1 VVLKLDKENPLAN
14 RRRGA
19 IEEQR
24 RYGGWKER
32 PFQAFGFVTKPKLQT
47 EQEKDQMDDG
57 AATAELRCF
66 DKTCPQQRHGNTGEI
81 EIEIEQ
87 NPR

>member
-32 PFQAFGFVTKPKLQT
+32 PFQAFGFVTKPKYRQSKKRIKWTMERPPLS
-47 EQEKDQMDDG
+47 
-57 AATAELRCF
+57 
-66 DKTCPQQRHGNTGEI
+66 
-81 EIEIEQ
+81 
-87 NPR
+87 